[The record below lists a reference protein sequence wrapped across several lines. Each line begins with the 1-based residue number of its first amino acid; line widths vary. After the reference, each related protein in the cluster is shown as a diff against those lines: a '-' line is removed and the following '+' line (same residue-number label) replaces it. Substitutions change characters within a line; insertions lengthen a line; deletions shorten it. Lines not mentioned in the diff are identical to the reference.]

1 MKLGDTFLMRTPGY
15 SVDHL
20 WIVISDPALHGGT
33 FIIVNLTTDVARA
46 SADCE
51 LNPGCHRWVV
61 QKCYVNFA
69 DALKITPQLQANISA
84 LMATKAI
91 LLHDALDPDL
101 IATIVRIAKKSKAFP
116 ATFRIYL

>member
-20 WIVISDPALHGGT
+20 WIVISDPSLHSGT

-51 LNPGCHRWVV
+51 LIPGCHPWVV
-61 QKCYVNFA
+61 KKCYVNFA
-69 DALKITPQLQANISA
+69 DALKITPELEGNIA
-84 LMATKAI
+84 MLRATKAV
-91 LLHDALDPDL
+91 LPHDPLDPK
-101 IATIVRIAKKSKAFP
+101 IVATIIQVAKKSKAFP
-116 ATFRIYL
+116 PTFRIYL